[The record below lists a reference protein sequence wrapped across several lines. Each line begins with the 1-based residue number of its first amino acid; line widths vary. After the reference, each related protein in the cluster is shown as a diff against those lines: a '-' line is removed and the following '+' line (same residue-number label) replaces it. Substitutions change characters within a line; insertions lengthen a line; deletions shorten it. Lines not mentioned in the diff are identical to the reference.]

1 MTRGDLVELTISY
14 YYIFFFNF
22 YMYSI
27 QSYLWIR
34 IGDDT
39 ETVIDNGKESKT
51 IEWTGFSVARII
63 YACNRNV
70 R

>member
-1 MTRGDLVELTISY
+1 
-14 YYIFFFNF
+14 
-22 YMYSI
+22 MYSI

-39 ETVIDNGKESKT
+39 VIDNGKETKT
-51 IEWTGFSVARII
+51 IEWTESSVARIV